1 MQIPDE
7 VYDQAYAGYQ
17 FCSGSPGD
25 RLRAAIDVAY
35 LMGRCEGSGVEW
47 WVTRD
52 ELAEAM
58 RRRTEGNVRAHPTE

>member
-1 MQIPDE
+1 METPDQ
-7 VYDQAYAGYQ
+7 VYSQAYVAYQ
-17 FCSGSPGD
+17 LHPNSAAD
-25 RLRAAIDVAY
+25 ALAAAIDVAY